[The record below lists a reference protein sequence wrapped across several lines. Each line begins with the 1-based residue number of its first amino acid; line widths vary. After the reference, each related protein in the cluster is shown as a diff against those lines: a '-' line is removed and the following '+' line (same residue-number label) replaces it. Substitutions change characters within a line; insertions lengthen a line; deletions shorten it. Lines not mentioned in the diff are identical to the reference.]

1 MIHFSWKDKGEY
13 INLIYHLQLGRRR
26 CKYTYKMKNRNFI
39 IFKFPV
45 PDIWNFH
52 DKKKKKKKL
61 GNRRGENFLPSF
73 SCFIVFCMFFFS
85 PVSLF
90 PLMDVDVD
98 YGRGR

>member
-52 DKKKKKKKL
+52 DKKKKKNW
-61 GNRRGENFLPSF
+61 GIGGERTSFLPFLVSLYF
-73 SCFIVFCMFFFS
+73 VCFFS
-85 PVSLF
+85 LPSLS
-90 PLMDVDVD
+90 LL
-98 YGRGR
+98 